1 MKLIKLSLAA
11 ALLAGVALAE
21 DKSDLGISANM
32 ALTSNYVWRGMTQ
45 TDDAPAV
52 QAGID
57 LDYKGIYLGTWASNV
72 NFGDANTSMEADV
85 YAGYANDI
93 AGFSYDVGFIY
104 YMYPKMTDELNFA
117 EAYLGLGYDFGVVS
131 IGGKYSYGIDTND
144 VDDEASNWE
153 PENAWEV
160 TASVPLPANISLD
173 ATYGDYDSLG
183 SYYLVGATITVDK
196 FDLSIAY
203 TANDGD
209 GNSDAEQDNFVATVA
224 TSF

>member
-11 ALLAGVALAE
+11 ALLAGVVLAE
-21 DKSDLGISANM
+21 DTSDLGISANM

-45 TDDAPAV
+45 TNDAPAV

-72 NFGDANTSMEADV
+72 NFGDAKTSMEADV

-93 AGFSYDVGFIY
+93 AGFSYDLGLIY
-104 YMYPKMTDELNFA
+104 YMYPEMMDEYNFA

-131 IGGKYSYGIDTND
+131 VGGKYSYGIDTDD
-144 VDDEASNWE
+144 VEGEDGQWE
-153 PENAWEV
+153 PEDAWEV
-160 TASVPLPANISLD
+160 SASVPLSANISLD
-173 ATYGDYDSLG
+173 AVYGDYDSLG
-183 SYYLVGATITVDK
+183 AYYLVGATITVDK
-196 FDLSIAY
+196 FDFTVAY
-203 TANDGD
+203 TANDGAGD
-209 GNSDAEQDNFVATVA
+209 SDAEQDNFVATVA